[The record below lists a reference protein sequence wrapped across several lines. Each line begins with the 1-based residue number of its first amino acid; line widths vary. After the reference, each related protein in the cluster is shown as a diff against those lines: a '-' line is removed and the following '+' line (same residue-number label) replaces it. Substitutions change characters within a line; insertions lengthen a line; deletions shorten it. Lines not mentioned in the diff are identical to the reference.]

1 MLSGIIDDEFDDDV
15 DDDVTPPRSPLVVQS
30 SKPLLLRPA
39 DNSPFTTAHYGLSL
53 AAAGN
58 LCNQSNG
65 ASSNNST
72 PYSQISV
79 PSSYDYEDDFTSES
93 DSEIPAYLPTAQ
105 GPLPSALAANSL
117 PLASSDKR
125 YPFFFGSLVH
135 PIGTKLNYFY

>member
-1 MLSGIIDDEFDDDV
+1 MASVWQQQATFVIRNLTLFAILAMYFWGTFCHFLATFGGGLPD
-15 DDDVTPPRSPLVVQS
+15 
-30 SKPLLLRPA
+30 KGKLLNLIFFI
-39 DNSPFTTAHYGLSL
+39 SAHYGLSL

-65 ASSNNST
+65 ASSSNST

-105 GPLPSALAANSL
+105 GPPQTSNSL
-117 PLASSDKR
+117 PHASSDKR
-125 YPFFFGSLVH
+125 
-135 PIGTKLNYFY
+135 

>member
-1 MLSGIIDDEFDDDV
+1 MNFDH
-15 DDDVTPPRSPLVVQS
+15 QN
-30 SKPLLLRPA
+30 LLFI
-39 DNSPFTTAHYGLSL
+39 SAHYGLSL

-65 ASSNNST
+65 ASSTNST

-105 GPLPSALAANSL
+105 GPPQTSNSL
-117 PLASSDKR
+117 PHASSDKR
-125 YPFFFGSLVH
+125 
-135 PIGTKLNYFY
+135 